1 MFNLIKL
8 STSHMILIALFILIS
23 TIAIL
28 GYFESRKI
36 NSILERIT
44 YQMDSRYTNSP
55 TFIKEELQG
64 ENMEQ
69 EQQQVQEPE
78 QVQQQVQEP
87 EQVQQQ
93 VQEPEQVQQ
102 EQPKDIPITFLTE
115 SKEEFSAEVPEDQSS
130 FSLGAIFKGADSKDI
145 TTIDTIESDSEYG
158 DSYSSEEDSEDPL
171 EESDDEVKEILTEGI
186 ETMSIKQ
193 LKEVC
198 KKLDI
203 SPYGT
208 KATMINKIKDISK

>member
-69 EQQQVQEPE
+69 E
-78 QVQQQVQEP
+78 
-87 EQVQQQ
+87 QQQ